1 MEGFYFYWLGW
12 IFWGIVTFFM
22 PKTAPRA
29 ITSVI
34 LLTILIFAPLNWTF
48 GSYTVSFG
56 LFFLLICFYAVVG
69 RLPIKKLA
77 YAIFVSLLIA
87 TVHVCIQAFI
97 RMDPIILSV
106 GPSLVQVVPSFILA
120 VLLIRRS
127 IRTVV
132 LGIGMIHG
140 EVMNQIRQA
149 SDWPVSIGSFVFWDL
164 LALACALSIG
174 VSAMMYSIQWVEKRT
189 IQRYFRPKPIVNR
202 IDKHA

>member
-12 IFWGIVTFFM
+12 MFWGIVTFFM

-29 ITSVI
+29 IFSVI
-34 LLTILIFAPLNWTF
+34 LLTVLIFAPLNWTF
-48 GSYTVSFG
+48 GPYTVSFG
-56 LFFLLICFYAVVG
+56 LFFFLICCYAVIG
-69 RLPIKKLA
+69 RLPIAQLA
-77 YAIFVSLLIA
+77 YSIFVSILIA
-87 TVHVCIQAFI
+87 TVHVSTQAFI
-97 RMDPIILSV
+97 QMDPIILSV
-106 GPSLVQVVPSFILA
+106 GPFLVQVVPSFILA
-120 VLLIRRS
+120 VLLIRRP

-140 EVMNQIRQA
+140 EILNQIRQA
-149 SDWPVSIGSFVFWDL
+149 SEWPVSIGSFAFWDL

-189 IQRYFRPKPIVNR
+189 IERYFRPKPFGNR